1 MRMTFTH
8 KVIICLIAGF
18 AAASL
23 IEFYKVFVDGA
34 DDAING
40 GYRNR
45 TQIEA
50 TK

>member
-8 KVIICLIAGF
+8 KIIICLILGF